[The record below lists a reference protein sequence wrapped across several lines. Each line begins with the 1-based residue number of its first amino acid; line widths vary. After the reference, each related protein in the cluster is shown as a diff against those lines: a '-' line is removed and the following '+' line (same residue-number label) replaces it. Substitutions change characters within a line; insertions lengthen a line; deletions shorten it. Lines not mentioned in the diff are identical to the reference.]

1 MYKNARML
9 TGSSDIL
16 QERYI
21 KGGTKKIRDDNAVDN
36 DAYAAPTKPKLPKL
50 KKQRTK
56 KHSDNG
62 FIKITLT
69 PPKPKHYGLYTRIV
83 IILAIY
89 RKHGKTI

>member
-1 MYKNARML
+1 MYKNAGML
-9 TGSSDIL
+9 TDSNDIL
-16 QERYI
+16 QEGYI
-21 KGGTKKIRDDNAVDN
+21 EGGTKKIRDDNAVDN
-36 DAYAAPTKPKLPKL
+36 DADAAPTKPKLPKS

-69 PPKPKHYGLYTRIV
+69 PPKPKHYGMYTRIV